1 MKPFYTDLTACKNK
15 VVIAKGMS
23 SMPSYAQF
31 HIPYT
36 EKDDGT
42 LTGWMDY
49 KVYPFDH
56 LNPPLD
62 LNSDGI
68 IWDLFNTNHY
78 YTFSENIGKMKASN
92 SIPMVLYTE
101 NVYVGNQ
108 VANAELEHG
117 QQVLVELE
125 PASPFEEG
133 YSIWLTRYKNSV
145 YDGWSISADH
155 IFSTHGSQDQDQV
168 KPLVNFNNLFT
179 ADSIQKL
186 EKFSKK
192 ISKKKISNTNPNIS
206 KILKDLSQ
214 INFQEQLKLDFDT
227 NDVDDKNIIKE
238 PKVSSFSICSH
249 LTVNTE
255 RVNITSKNYGYA
267 NVPVNFPICTNPA
280 FAKEDK
286 LTPCGFGLTSHQT
299 LCPCYTPS
307 LVLKKKYVSKGDNNI
322 SFHLTESLDSQGQRI
337 YNIVNSDNDQV
348 SYTLSPPED
357 YTEEQILAEIDSIV
371 QEVLSSWPEEISS
384 TLEMED
390 VVPQKEQPQ
399 EKKSFIL
406 SLV

>member
-1 MKPFYTDLTACKNK
+1 MKPFYTDLIVCKNE
-15 VVIAKGMS
+15 VVIVEDMS
-23 SMPSYAQF
+23 STSPYAQF

-42 LTGWMDY
+42 LTGWMNY

-56 LNPPLD
+56 LKTPLN
-62 LNSDGI
+62 LNSDDI

-78 YTFSENIGKMKASN
+78 YAFSQNIVKMKASN

-108 VANAELEHG
+108 VANAQLEHG
-117 QQVLVELE
+117 QQILVELE
-125 PASPFEEG
+125 SASPFEEV
-133 YSIWLTRYKNSV
+133 YSIWLTRYKTSL
-145 YDGWSISADH
+145 YDGWSISSQH
-155 IFSTHGSQDQDQV
+155 IFSTHEVENQV
-168 KPLVNFNNLFT
+168 KTSVNFNNLFT

-192 ISKKKISNTNPNIS
+192 ISKTNLNLS
-206 KILKDLSQ
+206 KILKDLPQIKSQ
-214 INFQEQLKLDFDT
+214 QQLKLDFDT
-227 NDVDDKNIIKE
+227 NDIDDKNIIKE

-249 LTVNTE
+249 LTVNTQL
-255 RVNITSKNYGYA
+255 VNITSKNYRYA

-286 LTPCGFGLTSHQT
+286 LTPCGFGLTSNQT

-307 LVLKKKYVSKGDNNI
+307 LILKKKYVSKGDNNI

-371 QEVLSSWPEEISS
+371 QEVLSSWPQEISS
-384 TLEMED
+384 TLEVEK
-390 VVPQKEQPQ
+390 VVAEKEQLQ